1 MTAILQLY
9 TRVAALLDRVSPQ
22 VLPLLARTVFAG
34 VLVGYFWASG
44 LTKLGPDILT
54 PSDGAYIQ
62 IFPRAVEAAGYDVA
76 QLGLWQRLVVLAG
89 TAAEFVLPLMIVLG
103 ALTRIAALGMIG
115 FILVQSL
122 TDIIGHMAGPATVG
136 AWFDGASDAVIFDQ
150 RALWLV
156 LLAVLLMKGAGAL
169 SFDAVVAHGAK
180 RA

>member
-22 VLPLLARTVFAG
+22 VLPLLARIVFAG

-76 QLGLWQRLVVLAG
+76 QLGLWHRLVVLAG
-89 TAAEFVLPLMIVLG
+89 TAAEFVFPLMIVLG